1 MVCRFARGVEGRV
14 LDIPTGFDIFDTSLP
29 VYLPG
34 PVGMSYA
41 TNLRQAIDWY
51 ITSNPGS
58 RIESMST
65 SCQTCAMG

>member
-1 MVCRFARGVEGRV
+1 MEGRV

-29 VYLPG
+29 MYLPG
-34 PVGMSYA
+34 PVGMFYA

-58 RIESMST
+58 RIESMPR
-65 SCQTCAMG
+65 CYIIGH